1 MKKRVRRRFWSPL
14 IVLLV
19 LVAAAVVAFFLY
31 QGKKHEERNVQERR
45 AEETKSQEEKAEEK
59 KLEEITAGE
68 ITSREKKTSL
78 GRPLP
83 SQEEGAPRVAA
94 KTPLRVEPTP
104 PEAIE
109 EIRPTEKE
117 DYCSK
122 IEKSVQDF
130 FTYLNKERYV
140 RNLEADMNSYERFKG
155 VMTKLSSEPP
165 VPAGENM
172 DTLIMTRN
180 IYHFYRLLESE
191 DIRLIREILRNE
203 ADSLEL
209 NLDIFYK
216 WLMLGEECP
225 DPEKTR
231 PSLDVLYQYAGFFL
245 NTIGGRAYLYRR
257 PLNVRLLI
265 SYYSL
270 LIVHEADK
278 RGKNTY
284 GIDVFPEVTPLAREI
299 SLYPDFHFQNDYIL
313 QLTQL
318 QNYYLKKR

>member
-1 MKKRVRRRFWSPL
+1 MKKRARRRFWSPL
-14 IVLLV
+14 IILLV
-19 LVAAAVVAFFLY
+19 LVAAALVAFLLF
-31 QGKKHEERNVQERR
+31 QGKKHEEKKGQEKQVELTK
-45 AEETKSQEEKAEEK
+45 AGETKPEEIKEGEKETSMGKPVPAQEEA
-59 KLEEITAGE
+59 
-68 ITSREKKTSL
+68 
-78 GRPLP
+78 
-83 SQEEGAPRVAA
+83 APRVAA
-94 KTPLRVEPTP
+94 KPPLRGGPTL
-104 PEAIE
+104 PETVKE
-109 EIRPTEKE
+109 GKRTEIE
-117 DYCSK
+117 DYCRK
-122 IEKSVQDF
+122 IDKSVQDF
-130 FTYLNKERYV
+130 FTYLNRERYV
-140 RNLEADMNSYERFKG
+140 RNLEGDMNSYERFKS
-155 VMTKLSSEPP
+155 VMMKLSSEPP

-216 WLMLGEECP
+216 WLMLGDKCP
-225 DPEKTR
+225 DPEKIR
-231 PSLDVLYQYAGFFL
+231 PSLEVLYQYAGFFL

-265 SYYSL
+265 TYYSL

-284 GIDVFPEVTPLAREI
+284 GIDVFPDVTPLAREI
-299 SLYPDFHFQNDYIL
+299 SLYPDFHFQNEYIL

>member
-1 MKKRVRRRFWSPL
+1 M
-14 IVLLV
+14 
-19 LVAAAVVAFFLY
+19 
-31 QGKKHEERNVQERR
+31 
-45 AEETKSQEEKAEEK
+45 
-59 KLEEITAGE
+59 
-68 ITSREKKTSL
+68 
-78 GRPLP
+78 
-83 SQEEGAPRVAA
+83 
-94 KTPLRVEPTP
+94 
-104 PEAIE
+104 
-109 EIRPTEKE
+109 
-117 DYCSK
+117 D
-122 IEKSVQDF
+122 
-130 FTYLNKERYV
+130 
-140 RNLEADMNSYERFKG
+140 SYERFKG
-155 VMTKLSSEPP
+155 VMMKLSSEPP

-180 IYHFYRLLESE
+180 IYHFYRLLENE
-191 DIRLIREILRNE
+191 DIRLIREIMRNE

-216 WLMLGEECP
+216 WLMLGDQCP

-231 PSLDVLYQYAGFFL
+231 PSLEVLYQYAGFFL

-278 RGKNTY
+278 KGKNSY
-284 GIDVFPEVTPLAREI
+284 GIDVFPEITPLAREI
-299 SLYPDFHFQNDYIL
+299 SLYPDFHFQNEYIL

>member
-1 MKKRVRRRFWSPL
+1 MKKRARRRFWSPL
-14 IVLLV
+14 IILLV
-19 LVAAAVVAFFLY
+19 LVAAALVAYFLF
-31 QGKKHEERNVQERR
+31 QGKKREERKGEERR
-45 AEETKSQEEKAEEK
+45 VEETQAEETKPQEIRE
-59 KLEEITAGE
+59 GE
-68 ITSREKKTSL
+68 IKEGEKKTSI
-78 GRPLP
+78 GKPVP
-83 SQEEGAPRVAA
+83 TQEEGAPRMAA
-94 KTPLRVEPTP
+94 KPPLRGEPTL
-104 PEAIE
+104 PETVE
-109 EIRPTEKE
+109 EGKWTEKE
-117 DYCSK
+117 DYCRK
-122 IEKSVQDF
+122 IEKGVQDF
-130 FTYLNKERYV
+130 FTYLNRERYV
-140 RNLEADMNSYERFKG
+140 RNLEGDMNAYERFKG
-155 VMTKLSSEPP
+155 VMMKLSSEPP

-216 WLMLGEECP
+216 WLMLGDKCP

-231 PSLDVLYQYAGFFL
+231 PSLEVLYQYAGFFL

-299 SLYPDFHFQNDYIL
+299 SLYPDFHFQNEYIL

>member
-14 IVLLV
+14 IILLV
-19 LVAAAVVAFFLY
+19 LVAAALVAFLLFR
-31 QGKKHEERNVQERR
+31 GKKPEERKVQERQVEETK
-45 AEETKSQEEKAEEK
+45 AEETKPEKLKEG
-59 KLEEITAGE
+59 EIRAGE
-68 ITSREKKTSL
+68 KETSIGKPVT
-78 GRPLP
+78 G
-83 SQEEGAPRVAA
+83 QEGAPRVAA
-94 KTPLRVEPTP
+94 KPPLRGEPTL
-104 PEAIE
+104 PETVKE
-109 EIRPTEKE
+109 GKVTEIE

-122 IEKSVQDF
+122 IEKGVQDF
-130 FTYLNKERYV
+130 FTYLSRERYV
-140 RNLEADMNSYERFKG
+140 RNLEGDMNSYERSKG
-155 VMTKLSSEPP
+155 VMMKLSSEPP

-191 DIRLIREILRNE
+191 DIRLIREIMRNE

-216 WLMLGEECP
+216 WLMLGDQCP
-225 DPEKTR
+225 DPQKTR
-231 PSLDVLYQYAGFFL
+231 PSLEVLYQYAGFFL

-299 SLYPDFHFQNDYIL
+299 SLYPDFHFQNEYIL

>member
-14 IVLLV
+14 IILLV
-19 LVAAAVVAFFLY
+19 LVAAALVAYFLF
-31 QGKKHEERNVQERR
+31 QGKKREERKVQESKV
-45 AEETKSQEEKAEEK
+45 EETKTKEAEAEQTKEK
-59 KLEEITAGE
+59 
-68 ITSREKKTSL
+68 EKKTSV
-78 GRPLP
+78 GKPAP
-83 SQEEGAPRVAA
+83 TQEEAPQVAA
-94 KTPLRVEPTP
+94 KTPRREEPML
-104 PEAIE
+104 PEAAKE
-109 EIRPTEKE
+109 GRPTEKE
-117 DYCSK
+117 DYCDK
-122 IEKSVQDF
+122 IEKGVQDF

-140 RNLEADMNSYERFKG
+140 RNLEAGMDSYERFKG
-155 VMTKLSSEPP
+155 VMMKLSSEPP

-180 IYHFYRLLESE
+180 IYHFYRLLERE
-191 DIRLIREILRNE
+191 DIRLIREIMRNE

-216 WLMLGEECP
+216 WLMLGDQCP
-225 DPEKTR
+225 DPQKTR
-231 PSLDVLYQYAGFFL
+231 PSLEVLYQYAGFFL

-278 RGKNTY
+278 MGKNSY

-299 SLYPDFHFQNDYIL
+299 SLYPDFHFQNEYIL

>member
-31 QGKKHEERNVQERR
+31 QGKKQEERNVQERR
-45 AEETKSQEEKAEEK
+45 AEETK
-59 KLEEITAGE
+59 LEETKPEEIKAGE
-68 ITSREKKTSL
+68 IKAGEKKTSL
-78 GRPLP
+78 GEPAP
-83 SQEEGAPRVAA
+83 IQEEGAPRVAA
-94 KTPLRVEPTP
+94 KPPLRAEPTR
-104 PEAIE
+104 PEAVKE
-109 EIRPTEKE
+109 GMPAKKE

-122 IEKSVQDF
+122 IEKSVQEF

-155 VMTKLSSEPP
+155 VMMKLSSEPP

-191 DIRLIREILRNE
+191 DIRLIREIMRNE

-278 RGKNTY
+278 KGKNAY

-299 SLYPDFHFQNDYIL
+299 SLYPDFHFQNEYIL

>member
-1 MKKRVRRRFWSPL
+1 
-14 IVLLV
+14 
-19 LVAAAVVAFFLY
+19 VAAALVAYFLF
-31 QGKKHEERNVQERR
+31 QGKKREESKVEERTVEER
-45 AEETKSQEEKAEEK
+45 KAEERK
-59 KLEEITAGE
+59 AE
-68 ITSREKKTSL
+68 EKKTSL
-78 GRPLP
+78 GEPAP
-83 SQEEGAPRVAA
+83 TKEEGAPQVAA
-94 KTPLRVEPTP
+94 KTPVRGEPTLP
-104 PEAIE
+104 KGVKEG
-109 EIRPTEKE
+109 RPSEKE

-122 IEKSVQDF
+122 IEKGVQDF

-140 RNLEADMNSYERFKG
+140 RNLEAGMDSYERFKG
-155 VMTKLSSEPP
+155 VMMKLSSEPP

-191 DIRLIREILRNE
+191 DIRLIREIMRNE

-216 WLMLGEECP
+216 WLMLGDQCP
-225 DPEKTR
+225 DPQKTR
-231 PSLDVLYQYAGFFL
+231 PSLEVLYQYAGFFL

-278 RGKNTY
+278 MGNNSY

-299 SLYPDFHFQNDYIL
+299 SLYPDFHFQNEYIL

>member
-1 MKKRVRRRFWSPL
+1 MKKRVKRRFWSP
-14 IVLLV
+14 IIILLV
-19 LVAAAVVAFFLY
+19 LVAAALVAYFLY
-31 QGKKHEERNVQERR
+31 QGKERDEGKVEERR
-45 AEETKSQEEKAEEK
+45 AEERKAEERK
-59 KLEEITAGE
+59 AEERKAEG
-68 ITSREKKTSL
+68 KKTSL
-78 GRPLP
+78 GEPAP
-83 SQEEGAPRVAA
+83 IQEEGAPKLAA
-94 KTPLRVEPTP
+94 KTPPKGVPTL
-104 PEAIE
+104 PEGVKE
-109 EIRPTEKE
+109 GLPSDKE
-117 DYCSK
+117 DYCRK
-122 IEKSVQDF
+122 IEKGVEDF

-140 RNLEADMNSYERFKG
+140 RNLKADMDSYERFKR
-155 VMTKLSSEPP
+155 VMTILSSEPP

-180 IYHFYRLLESE
+180 IYHFYRLLENE
-191 DIRLIREILRNE
+191 DLRLIREILRNE

-209 NLDIFYK
+209 NLDLFYK
-216 WLMLGEECP
+216 WLMVGDQCP

-231 PSLDVLYQYAGFFL
+231 PSLEVLYQYAGFFL

-278 RGKNTY
+278 KGKNSY
-284 GIDVFPEVTPLAREI
+284 GIDVFPEITPLAREI
-299 SLYPDFHFQNDYIL
+299 SLYPDFHFQNEYIL

>member
-1 MKKRVRRRFWSPL
+1 V
-14 IVLLV
+14 
-19 LVAAAVVAFFLY
+19 AAVVAAYFLF
-31 QGKKHEERNVQERR
+31 QEKGREQREAVER
-45 AEETKSQEEKAEEK
+45 KAEEK
-59 KLEEITAGE
+59 KAEEKKAE
-68 ITSREKKTSL
+68 EKKTEGKKTPL
-78 GRPLP
+78 GEPAP
-83 SQEEGAPRVAA
+83 IQEEGVPRVAS
-94 KTPLRVEPTP
+94 KTPAKGEPTL
-104 PEAIE
+104 PEGLKG
-109 EIRPTEKE
+109 IRPSEKE

-122 IEKSVQDF
+122 IEKGVQDF

-140 RNLEADMNSYERFKG
+140 RNLKADMDSYERFKR
-155 VMTKLSSEPP
+155 VMIKLSSEPP

-180 IYHFYRLLESE
+180 IYHFYRLLENE
-191 DIRLIREILRNE
+191 DLRLIREIMRNE

-216 WLMLGEECP
+216 WLMLGEQCP

-278 RGKNTY
+278 KGKNSY
-284 GIDVFPEVTPLAREI
+284 GIDVFPEITPLAREI
-299 SLYPDFHFQNDYIL
+299 SLYPDFHFQNEYIL

>member
-14 IVLLV
+14 IILLV
-19 LVAAAVVAFFLY
+19 LVAAALVAYFLF
-31 QGKKHEERNVQERR
+31 QGKKREERKVQESKVEETKTKEAE
-45 AEETKSQEEKAEEK
+45 AEETKEK
-59 KLEEITAGE
+59 
-68 ITSREKKTSL
+68 EKKTSV
-78 GRPLP
+78 GKPAP
-83 SQEEGAPRVAA
+83 TQEEAPQVAA
-94 KTPLRVEPTP
+94 KTPRREEPML
-104 PEAIE
+104 PEAAKE
-109 EIRPTEKE
+109 GRPTEKE
-117 DYCSK
+117 DYCDK
-122 IEKSVQDF
+122 IEKGVQDF

-140 RNLEADMNSYERFKG
+140 RNLEAGMDSYERFKG
-155 VMTKLSSEPP
+155 VMMKLSSEPP

-180 IYHFYRLLESE
+180 IYHFYRLLERE
-191 DIRLIREILRNE
+191 DIRLIREIMRNE

-216 WLMLGEECP
+216 WLMLGDQCP
-225 DPEKTR
+225 DPQKTR
-231 PSLDVLYQYAGFFL
+231 PSLEVLYQYAGFFL

-278 RGKNTY
+278 MGKNSY

-299 SLYPDFHFQNDYIL
+299 SLYPDFHFQNEYIL

>member
-1 MKKRVRRRFWSPL
+1 MKKRERRRWWWRL
-14 IVLLV
+14 IILAV
-19 LVAAAVVAFFLY
+19 LVAAGLTAYFLF
-31 QGKKHEERNVQERR
+31 QEKEGEERR
-45 AEETKSQEEKAEEK
+45 AEERRVEERKAEEQK
-59 KLEEITAGE
+59 AEERKALEKEAA
-68 ITSREKKTSL
+68 EKRASVDKPAST
-78 GRPLP
+78 
-83 SQEEGAPRVAA
+83 EKEGAPQVAA
-94 KTPLRVEPTP
+94 KTPLKEVPIP
-104 PEAIE
+104 PEGVKE
-109 EIRPTEKE
+109 GRPSEKE
-117 DYCSK
+117 DNCRK
-122 IEKSVQDF
+122 IENTVQDF
-130 FTYLNKERYV
+130 FTYLNRERYV
-140 RNLEADMNSYERFKG
+140 RNLEADMDSYERFKG
-155 VMTKLSSEPP
+155 VMMKLSSEPP

-180 IYHFYRLLESE
+180 IYHFYRLLENE
-191 DIRLIREILRNE
+191 DLRLIREILRNE

-216 WLMLGEECP
+216 WLMLGDQCP
-225 DPEKTR
+225 DPDKTR
-231 PSLDVLYQYAGFFL
+231 PSLEVLYQYAGFFL

-278 RGKNTY
+278 KRKNTY
-284 GIDVFPEVTPLAREI
+284 GIDVFPEITPLAREI

>member
-1 MKKRVRRRFWSPL
+1 MKKRGRRRFWSRL
-14 IVLLV
+14 IILLV
-19 LVAAAVVAFFLY
+19 LVAAVVAAYFLF
-31 QGKKHEERNVQERR
+31 QEKGREQREAVETKVEERK
-45 AEETKSQEEKAEEK
+45 AEERKAEERKAEEK
-59 KLEEITAGE
+59 KTSGGE
-68 ITSREKKTSL
+68 AVPFKKE
-78 GRPLP
+78 R
-83 SQEEGAPRVAA
+83 APQVAA
-94 KTPLRVEPTP
+94 KPPAKGEPPL
-104 PEAIE
+104 PEAVKAG
-109 EIRPTEKE
+109 RPTKKE
-117 DYCSK
+117 DYCK
-122 IEKSVQDF
+122 RIENGVREF
-130 FTYLNKERYV
+130 FTYLNKEKYV
-140 RNLEADMNSYERFKG
+140 RNLEADMDSYERFKR

-180 IYHFYRLLESE
+180 IYHFYRLLENE

-216 WLMLGEECP
+216 WLMLGDQCP

-231 PSLDVLYQYAGFFL
+231 PPLEVLYQYAGFFL

-265 SYYSL
+265 GYYSL

-278 RGKNTY
+278 KGKNSY
-284 GIDVFPEVTPLAREI
+284 GIDVFPEITPLAREI
-299 SLYPDFHFQNDYIL
+299 SLYPDFHFQNEYIL

>member
-1 MKKRVRRRFWSPL
+1 MKKRDRRRFWWRL
-14 IVLLV
+14 IILAV
-19 LVAAAVVAFFLY
+19 LVAVGLTAYFLFLEKE
-31 QGKKHEERNVQERR
+31 GEERK
-45 AEETKSQEEKAEEK
+45 TEEK
-59 KLEEITAGE
+59 KIEERKVEERKAQ
-68 ITSREKKTSL
+68 EKEAAEKRASVDKPASTEKE
-78 GRPLP
+78 R
-83 SQEEGAPRVAA
+83 APQVAA
-94 KTPLRVEPTP
+94 KKPLKGIPII
-104 PEAIE
+104 PEE
-109 EIRPTEKE
+109 VKEGRPSKKE
-117 DYCSK
+117 DDCSK
-122 IEKSVQDF
+122 IENTVQDF

-140 RNLEADMNSYERFKG
+140 RNLEADMDSYERFKG
-155 VMTKLSSEPP
+155 VMMKLSSEPP

-180 IYHFYRLLESE
+180 IYHFYRLLENE
-191 DIRLIREILRNE
+191 DLRLIREILRNE

-216 WLMLGEECP
+216 WLMLGDQCP
-225 DPEKTR
+225 DPQKTR
-231 PSLDVLYQYAGFFL
+231 PSLEVLYQYAGFFL

-278 RGKNTY
+278 KGKNSY
-284 GIDVFPEVTPLAREI
+284 GIDVFPEITPLAREI

>member
-1 MKKRVRRRFWSPL
+1 MKKRARRRFWSPL
-14 IVLLV
+14 IILLV
-19 LVAAAVVAFFLY
+19 LVAAAVVAFLLF
-31 QGKKHEERNVQERR
+31 QEKKPEERKAQERR
-45 AEETKSQEEKAEEK
+45 AEETKAEETK
-59 KLEEITAGE
+59 PEEMTAGGITAGE
-68 ITSREKKTSL
+68 KKTSV
-78 GRPLP
+78 GKPVP
-83 SQEEGAPRVAA
+83 TQEEGAPRVAA
-94 KTPLRVEPTP
+94 KTPLRGEPTR
-104 PEAIE
+104 PEAFE
-109 EIRPTEKE
+109 EGRPTEKE

-122 IEKSVQDF
+122 IEKGVQDF

-140 RNLEADMNSYERFKG
+140 RNLEADMDSYERFKR
-155 VMTKLSSEPP
+155 VMIKLSSEPP

-191 DIRLIREILRNE
+191 DIRLIRAIMRNE

-216 WLMLGEECP
+216 WLMLGEHCP

-231 PSLDVLYQYAGFFL
+231 PSLEVLYQYAGFFL

-278 RGKNTY
+278 KGKNSY
-284 GIDVFPEVTPLAREI
+284 GIDVFPEITPLAREI
-299 SLYPDFHFQNDYIL
+299 SLYPDFHFQNEYIL
-313 QLTQL
+313 LLTQL
-318 QNYYLKKR
+318 QNFYLKKR

>member
-14 IVLLV
+14 IILLV
-19 LVAAAVVAFFLY
+19 LVAAALVAYFLF
-31 QGKKHEERNVQERR
+31 QGKKHEERKVQERKV
-45 AEETKSQEEKAEEK
+45 EETKTEETEAEATKEK
-59 KLEEITAGE
+59 
-68 ITSREKKTSL
+68 EKKTSA
-78 GRPLP
+78 GKPAP
-83 SQEEGAPRVAA
+83 TQEEGAPQVAA
-94 KTPLRVEPTP
+94 KTPWRGEPTLP
-104 PEAIE
+104 DAAKEG
-109 EIRPTEKE
+109 RPTERE
-117 DYCSK
+117 DYCNK
-122 IEKSVQDF
+122 IEKGVQDF

-155 VMTKLSSEPP
+155 VMIKLSSEPP

-191 DIRLIREILRNE
+191 DIRLIREIMRNE

-216 WLMLGEECP
+216 WLMLGEHCP

-231 PSLDVLYQYAGFFL
+231 PSLEVLYQYAGFFL

-270 LIVHEADK
+270 LIVHKADK
-278 RGKNTY
+278 KGKNSY

-299 SLYPDFHFQNDYIL
+299 SLYPDFHFQNEYIL

>member
-1 MKKRVRRRFWSPL
+1 MRKVMKKRVRKRSWSPL
-14 IVLLV
+14 IILAV
-19 LVAAAVVAFFLY
+19 LVAAALVGFLIF
-31 QGKKHEERNVQERR
+31 QGKKHEQRKTLERQVEG
-45 AEETKSQEEKAEEK
+45 TKAEEK
-59 KLEEITAGE
+59 KPEGIKEGGKE
-68 ITSREKKTSL
+68 TSIGKPVPTQK
-78 GRPLP
+78 
-83 SQEEGAPRVAA
+83 EGAPRVAA
-94 KTPLRVEPTP
+94 KPPLRGEPTL
-104 PEAIE
+104 PETVKE
-109 EIRPTEKE
+109 GKRTEE

-122 IEKSVQDF
+122 IEKGVQDF
-130 FTYLNKERYV
+130 FTYLNRERYV
-140 RNLEADMNSYERFKG
+140 RNLEGDMNSYERFKG
-155 VMTKLSSEPP
+155 VMMKLSSEPP

-216 WLMLGEECP
+216 WLMLGDKCP
-225 DPEKTR
+225 DPENTR
-231 PSLDVLYQYAGFFL
+231 PSLEVLYQYAGFFL

-284 GIDVFPEVTPLAREI
+284 GIDVFPEITPLAREI
-299 SLYPDFHFQNDYIL
+299 SLYPDFHFQNEYIL
-313 QLTQL
+313 QLTRL

>member
-1 MKKRVRRRFWSPL
+1 MKKRGRRRFWSRL
-14 IVLLV
+14 IILLV
-19 LVAAAVVAFFLY
+19 LVAAVVAAYFLF
-31 QGKKHEERNVQERR
+31 QEKDREQREAVETEVEER
-45 AEETKSQEEKAEEK
+45 KAEESK
-59 KLEEITAGE
+59 PEESE
-68 ITSREKKTSL
+68 PEEKKTSV
-78 GRPLP
+78 G
-83 SQEEGAPRVAA
+83 EAAPFKKERAPQVAA
-94 KTPLRVEPTP
+94 KPTAKGETTL
-104 PEAIE
+104 PEAVE
-109 EIRPTEKE
+109 EAGPTEME
-117 DYCSK
+117 DYCNK
-122 IEKSVQDF
+122 IENGVQEF
-130 FTYLNKERYV
+130 FAYLNKERYV
-140 RNLEADMNSYERFKG
+140 RNLEADMDSYKRFKS
-155 VMTKLSSEPP
+155 VMMKLSSEPP

-180 IYHFYRLLESE
+180 IYHFYRLLENE

-216 WLMLGEECP
+216 WLMLGDQCP

-231 PSLDVLYQYAGFFL
+231 PPLEVLYQYAGFFL

-265 SYYSL
+265 GYYSL

-278 RGKNTY
+278 KGKNSY
-284 GIDVFPEVTPLAREI
+284 GIDVFPEITPLAREI
-299 SLYPDFHFQNDYIL
+299 SLYPDFHFQNEYIL

>member
-1 MKKRVRRRFWSPL
+1 MKKRARRRFWSPL
-14 IVLLV
+14 IILLI
-19 LVAAAVVAFFLY
+19 LVAAALVAFLLF
-31 QGKKHEERNVQERR
+31 QGKKHEEKKGQDEQVEVTK
-45 AEETKSQEEKAEEK
+45 AGETKPEEIKEGEKETSMGKPVPAQEEE
-59 KLEEITAGE
+59 
-68 ITSREKKTSL
+68 
-78 GRPLP
+78 
-83 SQEEGAPRVAA
+83 APRVAA
-94 KTPLRVEPTP
+94 KPPLRGEPTL
-104 PEAIE
+104 PETIE
-109 EIRPTEKE
+109 EGKGTEIE
-117 DYCSK
+117 DYCRN

-130 FTYLNKERYV
+130 FTYLNRERYV
-140 RNLEADMNSYERFKG
+140 RNLGGDMNSYERFKG
-155 VMTKLSSEPP
+155 VMMKLSSEPP

-216 WLMLGEECP
+216 WLMLGDKCP

-265 SYYSL
+265 TYYSL

-299 SLYPDFHFQNDYIL
+299 SLYPDFHFQNEYIL

>member
-14 IVLLV
+14 IILLV
-19 LVAAAVVAFFLY
+19 LVAAALVAYLLF
-31 QGKKHEERNVQERR
+31 QGKKREQRKVQERR
-45 AEETKSQEEKAEEK
+45 VEETKAEEIK
-59 KLEEITAGE
+59 AG
-68 ITSREKKTSL
+68 EKKTSV
-78 GRPLP
+78 GKPAPTR
-83 SQEEGAPRVAA
+83 EEGSPRVAA
-94 KTPLRVEPTP
+94 KTPLRGEPTL
-104 PEAIE
+104 PEAVKE
-109 EIRPTEKE
+109 GRPTEKE

-122 IEKSVQDF
+122 IEKGVQDF
-130 FTYLNKERYV
+130 FTYLNRERYV
-140 RNLEADMNSYERFKG
+140 RNLEADMDSYERFKG
-155 VMTKLSSEPP
+155 VMMKLSSEPP

-191 DIRLIREILRNE
+191 DIRLIREIMRNE

-216 WLMLGEECP
+216 WLMLGDQCP

-231 PSLDVLYQYAGFFL
+231 PSLEVLYQYAGFFL

-278 RGKNTY
+278 RGKNNY

-299 SLYPDFHFQNDYIL
+299 SLYPDFHFQNEYIL

>member
-1 MKKRVRRRFWSPL
+1 MKKRVKRRFWSP
-14 IVLLV
+14 IIILLV
-19 LVAAAVVAFFLY
+19 LVAAALVAYFLY
-31 QGKKHEERNVQERR
+31 QGKKREESRVEERRVEER
-45 AEETKSQEEKAEEK
+45 KAEESK
-59 KLEEITAGE
+59 TEA
-68 ITSREKKTSL
+68 KKTSL
-78 GRPLP
+78 GEPAP
-83 SQEEGAPRVAA
+83 TKEEGAPQVAA
-94 KTPLRVEPTP
+94 KTPVRGEPTL
-104 PEAIE
+104 PEGVKE
-109 EIRPTEKE
+109 GRPSEKE

-122 IEKSVQDF
+122 IEKGVQDF

-140 RNLEADMNSYERFKG
+140 RNLEAGMDSYERFKR
-155 VMTKLSSEPP
+155 VMIKLSSEPP

-180 IYHFYRLLESE
+180 IYHFYRLLENE
-191 DIRLIREILRNE
+191 DIRLIREIMRNE

-216 WLMLGEECP
+216 WLMMGEQCP

-231 PSLDVLYQYAGFFL
+231 PSLEVLYQYAGFFL

-257 PLNVRLLI
+257 SLNVRLLI

-278 RGKNTY
+278 KGNNSY
-284 GIDVFPEVTPLAREI
+284 GIDVFPEITPLAREI
-299 SLYPDFHFQNDYIL
+299 SLYPDFHFQNEYIL

>member
-1 MKKRVRRRFWSPL
+1 MKKRAKRRFWSPL
-14 IVLLV
+14 IILLV
-19 LVAAAVVAFFLY
+19 LVAAALVAFLLF
-31 QGKKHEERNVQERR
+31 QEKKQEQRKGQEKQV
-45 AEETKSQEEKAEEK
+45 EETKAGETRPEQRKEEETRAGEEKKSVGKPLPTQEEKA
-59 KLEEITAGE
+59 
-68 ITSREKKTSL
+68 
-78 GRPLP
+78 P
-83 SQEEGAPRVAA
+83 QVAA
-94 KTPLRVEPTP
+94 KPPLRGEPVL
-104 PEAIE
+104 PETVDAGK
-109 EIRPTEKE
+109 RTEKE
-117 DYCSK
+117 DYCKK

-155 VMTKLSSEPP
+155 VMMKLSSEPP

-216 WLMLGEECP
+216 WLMLGDQCP
-225 DPEKTR
+225 DPQKTR
-231 PSLDVLYQYAGFFL
+231 PSLEVLYQYAGFFL

-299 SLYPDFHFQNDYIL
+299 SLYPDFHFQNEYIF
-313 QLTQL
+313 QLTKL